1 MVVQIKGMSTLT
13 IFTYVVW
20 DINPDIFTIP
30 IINHPVRW
38 YGVLFAL
45 AFLISQQIMYFI
57 YKKEGRPVAEIDTL
71 TIYMVVATIV
81 GARLGHVLFYD
92 PVHYFQN
99 PLKIFMIWEGGLA
112 SHGGVIGILI
122 AIYLFARKT
131 HVRYLWA
138 LDRVSIVA
146 SLTFCMIRLGN
157 LMNSEMI
164 GIPTNLPWAFIFTSK
179 DNIPRHP
186 AQLYEAIHYFI
197 WFIVLFWA
205 WYKLKGN
212 IKNGFLFSWSL
223 IILFSLRFIDEFFKI
238 NQEQFEDGLILNM
251 GQLLSIPFILTGI
264 VLLIL
269 IAGKKQ
275 ETITT
280 ASSMADQEEIRTF

>member
-13 IFTYVVW
+13 ILTYIVW

-57 YKKEGRPVAEIDTL
+57 YKKEGRPIAEIDTL

-99 PLKIFMIWEGGLA
+99 PHKIFMIWEGGLA

-122 AIYLFARKT
+122 AIYLFARKI
-131 HVRYLWA
+131 HVPYLWA

-205 WYKLKGN
+205 WYKLKERM
-212 IKNGFLFSWSL
+212 KNGFLFSWSL
-223 IILFSLRFIDEFFKI
+223 IILFSLRFIDEFFKV

-251 GQLLSIPFILTGI
+251 GQLLSIPFILSGI

-269 IAGKKQ
+269 IAGKEQ

-280 ASSMADQEEIRTF
+280 DSSMADQEEIRTD

>member
-1 MVVQIKGMSTLT
+1 
-13 IFTYVVW
+13 
-20 DINPDIFTIP
+20 
-30 IINHPVRW
+30 
-38 YGVLFAL
+38 
-45 AFLISQQIMYFI
+45 MYFI

-71 TIYMVVATIV
+71 TLYMIVATIV

-92 PVHYFQN
+92 PLYYFQN
-99 PLKIFMIWEGGLA
+99 PHKIIMTWEGGLA

-131 HVRYLWA
+131 NVSYLWA
-138 LDRVSIVA
+138 LDRISIVA
-146 SLTFCMIRLGN
+146 ALTFCMIRLGN

-164 GIPTNLPWAFIFTSK
+164 GTPTTLSWGFIFTSK

-205 WYKLKGN
+205 WHRQRHTM
-212 IKNGFLFSWSL
+212 KNGFLFSWSL
-223 IILFSLRFIDEFFKI
+223 IVLFSLRFIDEFFKI

-251 GQLLSIPFILTGI
+251 GQLLSIPFILAGI
-264 VLLIL
+264 VILLL
-269 IAGKKQ
+269 NLSKKREVISTDTMMTDSQ
-275 ETITT
+275 KVIG
-280 ASSMADQEEIRTF
+280 Q

>member
-1 MVVQIKGMSTLT
+1 MSALT
-13 IFTYVVW
+13 ILTYIVW

-92 PVHYFQN
+92 PEHYFQN
-99 PLKIFMIWEGGLA
+99 PIKIFMIWEGGLA

-131 HVRYLWA
+131 YVPYLWA

-205 WYKLKGN
+205 WYKLKEKM
-212 IKNGFLFSWSL
+212 KNGFLFSWSL
-223 IILFSLRFIDEFFKI
+223 IILFSLRFIDEFFKV

-269 IAGKKQ
+269 ILGKKR
-275 ETITT
+275 ETRTPGNIIVE
-280 ASSMADQEEIRTF
+280 QEETRTD